1 MHDDQS
7 CPTKHNLPLCSQYS
21 EKKVET
27 FIKHPKVVLTATNN
41 IFRHF
46 KEPKTQ
52 VFSLLSGKKI
62 KTNQGENLAY
72 LSSIKV
78 LSLIV

>member
-1 MHDDQS
+1 MIRVVQQNTIF
-7 CPTKHNLPLCSQYS
+7 PFVHNILK
-21 EKKVET
+21 KKVET

>member
-1 MHDDQS
+1 MMIRVVQQNTIF
-7 CPTKHNLPLCSQYS
+7 PFVHNILK
-21 EKKVET
+21 KKVET
-27 FIKHPKVVLTATNN
+27 IKHLKVVLTATNN

-46 KEPKTQ
+46 KETKTQ
-52 VFSLLSGKKI
+52 GFSLLSGKKI

>member
-1 MHDDQS
+1 MIRVVQQNTIF
-7 CPTKHNLPLCSQYS
+7 PFVHNILK
-21 EKKVET
+21 KKVET
-27 FIKHPKVVLTATNN
+27 FIKHPKVVLTAANN

-46 KEPKTQ
+46 KETNSR
-52 VFSLLSGKKI
+52 VLFVVRKKM
-62 KTNQGENLAY
+62 KTNHGENLAY

>member
-21 EKKVET
+21 KKKVET
-27 FIKHPKVVLTATNN
+27 IKHPKVVLTATNN

-46 KEPKTQ
+46 KETKTQ
-52 VFSLLSGKKI
+52 GFSLLSGKKI